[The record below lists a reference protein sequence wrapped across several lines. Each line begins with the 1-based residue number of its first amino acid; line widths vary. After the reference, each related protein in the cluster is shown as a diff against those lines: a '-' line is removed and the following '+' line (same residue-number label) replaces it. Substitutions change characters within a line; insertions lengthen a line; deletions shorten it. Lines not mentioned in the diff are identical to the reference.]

1 MTRIPKKPAIDYFE
15 QMIKVGQP
23 IRKKASRSIDRAEAK
38 EQEVDDSLLEI
49 YQNDQGQIVD
59 VSRFT
64 VRRRRWWVKVLL
76 FMLYSLILVL
86 AGWLGYNY
94 YTGYRA
100 KADLLTI
107 NIETDKNLTAG
118 QEFTYT
124 INYRNNGSVALTE
137 LEIQAQWPSSFI
149 FVQSEPQPSRA
160 DNVWQIGN
168 LSAKTEGKIVI
179 RGRLINKIG
188 ETNQL
193 DVKTSFRPVNLSS
206 TFTINKEHNIILSNA
221 GVAVGLSAP
230 DTLAIGRDNEI
241 TIAYQANS
249 GDQTNNLQ
257 LLINNVDWADIKLID
272 NNGQTIESLTNQSWS
287 LAAPSAE
294 PNNLKLIITP
304 KSEASG
310 LQILSLRLETAV
322 NDRHYLI
329 DSRDL
334 DFQLINSKLNLLL
347 KINDSNADS
356 GVTAGQVLNY
366 QLSYANQGDST
377 LKDVRLVASL
387 QGNWLDWS
395 SLKDKE
401 QGQVSG
407 QTIIWSKKEL
417 PELALLKPGTSGT
430 INFSIKLKDWDNGNK
445 ADSGQITSYTYYQ
458 VGEDNLLSKP
468 SDNQKS
474 NTIINQLNSDFS
486 FQETVVYFNEDN
498 IAVGSG
504 PLPLVVGETTNL
516 KVYWQLK
523 NSLHDLRDI
532 TMVADLP
539 DYVTWA
545 GKDNVPAGQIR
556 YDQDQHQ
563 VVWRLDRLPAN
574 DEAMIGQFNIG
585 ITPRANQQNKIIILL
600 PGSTAT
606 AIDNATQGNLEV
618 TGPAKTSRLEDDQI
632 VQTDGLVK

>member
-1 MTRIPKKPAIDYFE
+1 M
-15 QMIKVGQP
+15 
-23 IRKKASRSIDRAEAK
+23 
-38 EQEVDDSLLEI
+38 
-49 YQNDQGQIVD
+49 
-59 VSRFT
+59 
-64 VRRRRWWVKVLL
+64 
-76 FMLYSLILVL
+76 
-86 AGWLGYNY
+86 
-94 YTGYRA
+94 
-100 KADLLTI
+100 
-107 NIETDKNLTAG
+107 
-118 QEFTYT
+118 
-124 INYRNNGSVALTE
+124 
-137 LEIQAQWPSSFI
+137 
-149 FVQSEPQPSRA
+149 
-160 DNVWQIGN
+160 
-168 LSAKTEGKIVI
+168 
-179 RGRLINKIG
+179 
-188 ETNQL
+188 
-193 DVKTSFRPVNLSS
+193 
-206 TFTINKEHNIILSNA
+206 
-221 GVAVGLSAP
+221 
-230 DTLAIGRDNEI
+230 
-241 TIAYQANS
+241 
-249 GDQTNNLQ
+249 
-257 LLINNVDWADIKLID
+257 
-272 NNGQTIESLTNQSWS
+272 
-287 LAAPSAE
+287 
-294 PNNLKLIITP
+294 
-304 KSEASG
+304 
-310 LQILSLRLETAV
+310 QILSLRLETAV

-407 QTIIWSKKEL
+407 QTIICSKKEL

>member
-1 MTRIPKKPAIDYFE
+1 MKRMVKKPAIDYFE

-23 IRKKASRSIDRAEAK
+23 INKKTNRSVGRAEAK
-38 EQEVDDSLLEI
+38 DQEVDDSLLEI
-49 YQNDQGQIVD
+49 YQNDQGQTVD
-59 VSRFT
+59 VSRFA

-76 FMLYSLILVL
+76 FIVYSLVLVL
-86 AGWLGYNY
+86 VGWLGYNY

-118 QEFTYT
+118 QEFAYT
-124 INYRNNGSVALTE
+124 INYRNNGSVALAE

-149 FVQSEPQPSRA
+149 LVQAEPQPSRA
-160 DNVWQIGN
+160 DNVWQIGD
-168 LSAKTEGKIVI
+168 LPAKTEGKIVV

-188 ETNQL
+188 ENNQL
-193 DVKTSFRPVNLSS
+193 DIQASFRPVNLSS
-206 TFTINKEHNIILSNA
+206 TFAINKEHNVILSNA

-230 DTLAIGRDNEI
+230 DTLAIGRDNEV

-249 GDQTNNLQ
+249 GDQTDNLQ
-257 LLINNVDWADIKLID
+257 LLISNVDWADIKLVD
-272 NNGQTIESLTNQSWS
+272 NDGQIIEPQTDQSWS
-287 LAAPSAE
+287 LTAPSAE
-294 PNNLKLIITP
+294 PNNLKLIIIP

-329 DSRDL
+329 DSRDF

-347 KINDSNADS
+347 KINNSNADG

-366 QLSYANQGDST
+366 QLSYANQGDSA

-417 PELALLKPGTSGT
+417 PELALLKPGASGS

-445 ADSGQITSYTYYQ
+445 ADSGQITSYIYYQ
-458 VGEDNLLSKP
+458 TGENDLSKP

-486 FQETVVYFNEDN
+486 FQEAVMYFNEDN

-523 NSLHDLRDI
+523 NTIHDLRDI
-532 TMVADLP
+532 SIIADLP

-545 GKDNVPAGQIR
+545 GKDNVPTGQIR
-556 YDQDQHQ
+556 YDQDKHQ
-563 VVWRLDRLPAN
+563 VIWRLDRLPVD
-574 DEAMIGQFNIG
+574 DEAAIGQFSIG
-585 ITPRANQQNKIIILL
+585 ITPRADQQNQIIILL

-632 VQTDGLVK
+632 AQTNGLVK